1 MYSITSSTRQ
11 FRILQNISIVWVL
24 TLHLLHIEEE
34 AQLFHTHFIHGCHL
48 LNDEVLMDRPLGD
61 GERKL
66 GAFDAIP
73 QSEVFQILLSKK

>member
-1 MYSITSSTRQ
+1 M
-11 FRILQNISIVWVL
+11 RILLFLLFAAVLELLLLLLL

-61 GERKL
+61 GGRKL